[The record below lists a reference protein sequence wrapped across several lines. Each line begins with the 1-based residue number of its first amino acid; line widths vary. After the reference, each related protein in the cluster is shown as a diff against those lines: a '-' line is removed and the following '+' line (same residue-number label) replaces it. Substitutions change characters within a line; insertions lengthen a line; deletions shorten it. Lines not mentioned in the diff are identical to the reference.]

1 MSGMYIRGE
10 VPDSCRNCPIVN
22 KTKSGLRCPIA
33 SRRKGFSCTVSF
45 GIVGRPSYCP
55 IVPVP
60 DHGRTIDADAFK
72 KRMMQGAI
80 DAREDAL
87 TDEIWRRVLDAAKN
101 LCLDVDEQPTI
112 IPSDYQEEVWV

>member
-45 GIVGRPSYCP
+45 GVVGRPSYCP

-60 DHGRTIDADAFK
+60 DHGRLGDL
-72 KRMMQGAI
+72 
-80 DAREDAL
+80 DAL
-87 TDEIWRRVLDAAKN
+87 KKNAYPFPCAIGTEWAVTLRQINDA
-101 LCLDVDEQPTI
+101 PTV
-112 IPSDYQEEVWV
+112 IPSDYQEEV

>member
-1 MSGMYIRGE
+1 MGIYLPNMEMPEEGWHKVIKIFSDGTVVSYY
-10 VPDSCRNCPIVN
+10 DSETLGKAI
-22 KTKSGLRCPIA
+22 
-33 SRRKGFSCTVSF
+33 
-45 GIVGRPSYCP
+45 
-55 IVPVP
+55 PVP
-60 DHGRTIDADAFK
+60 PHGRTIDADAFK

-112 IPSDYQEEVWV
+112 IPGEEAR